1 MQANAVKVSKR
12 LLNKPRK
19 PVELAA
25 DVVERVIAT
34 GGETYLQTYEHK
46 LRWWQL
52 CLLDVK
58 LFLACVTV
66 VVLGLAAVM
75 VRLSGSLLV
84 RLVKAMAGPRQNRKS
99 KAA

>member
-1 MQANAVKVSKR
+1 M
-12 LLNKPRK
+12 
-19 PVELAA
+19 ELAA

-46 LRWWQL
+46 LRWWQMS
-52 CLLDVK
+52 LLDVK
-58 LFLACVTV
+58 LFLGFVTV

-75 VRLSGSLLV
+75 VWLSGKLLL
-84 RLVKAMAGPRQNRKS
+84 RLVSTVAEPRQNHKS